1 MKKATLYVNGIMR
14 ADVCAADNFF
24 LRLRGL
30 IGRDIDTTVGLLL
43 QPCAEIHTMF
53 MNAPID
59 VIYLDRDNCVLRIDK
74 AVRPWR
80 FCKRQPCAYSVL
92 ELSAGKAEEF
102 GIEKGCGISFR

>member
-14 ADVCAADNFF
+14 ADVCAADSFF

-30 IGRDIDTTVGLLL
+30 IGRNIDTVVGLLL

-53 MNAPID
+53 MRDAID
-59 VIYLDRDNCVLRIDK
+59 VVYLDRENNVLRIDR

-80 FCKRQPCAYSVL
+80 FCRRQARAFSVL
-92 ELSAGKAEEF
+92 ELAAGKAEEF
-102 GIEKGCGISFR
+102 GIKEGCAVSFR